1 MLYKLLQV
9 FMSVINKIAI
19 GTVQFGLDYG
29 ISNNTGR
36 TSDIEIDQILK
47 TASLYGIKY
56 IDTASGYG
64 NAEEVL
70 GTKDL
75 SDFKIISKF
84 MPEENGKTLLNQ
96 FEVSKL
102 KLKIKKLYGYL
113 AHRPMDL
120 LNNREQWQLLNNLKS
135 SNLVQ
140 KIGFSLNKPEE
151 LLALLEENLIPDL
164 IQVPY
169 NFFDRRFER
178 IMIQLKSTGCEI
190 HTRSTFLQGLFFTDV
205 NELPSFFDEVKPIIK
220 DLQKKDFLPKLLL
233 NFALNK
239 EFIDNVVIGVENNTQ
254 LVENVESSSVSEELE
269 SFDKNLSEKILMP
282 MYWPK
287 K

>member
-1 MLYKLLQV
+1 
-9 FMSVINKIAI
+9 MSLINKIAI

-47 TASLYGIKY
+47 TASLNGIKY

-64 NAEEVL
+64 NAEKVL

-75 SDFKIISKF
+75 SDFKLISKY
-84 MPEENGKTLLNQ
+84 MPPKCGFTLENQLK
-96 FEVSKL
+96 VSL
-102 KLKIKKLYGYL
+102 EKLKIKKLYGYL

-120 LNNREQWQLLNNLKS
+120 LNNLEQWQLLNELKS

-169 NFFDRRFER
+169 NFLDRRFER
-178 IMIQLKSTGCEI
+178 IMIQLKSKGCEI
-190 HTRSTFLQGLFFTDV
+190 HTRSTFLQGLFFTNV
-205 NELPSFFDEVKPIIK
+205 NMLPLFFDEVKPIIK
-220 DLQKKDFLPKLLL
+220 DLQKKEFLPKLLL

-239 EFIDNVVIGVENNTQ
+239 EFIDVVVIGIENNTQ
-254 LVENVESSSVSEELE
+254 LVENIESSSAYEELE
-269 SFDKNLSEKILMP
+269 NIDKNLSEKILMP

-287 K
+287 INK